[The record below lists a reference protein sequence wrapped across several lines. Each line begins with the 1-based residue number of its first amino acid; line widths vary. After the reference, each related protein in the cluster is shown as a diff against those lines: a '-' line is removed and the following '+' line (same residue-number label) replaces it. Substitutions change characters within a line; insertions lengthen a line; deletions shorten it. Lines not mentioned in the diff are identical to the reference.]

1 MDCEIIRDLLPL
13 YHDGACSQA
22 SRAAVEEHLK
32 TCPACQA
39 ELRDMDAPL
48 PETAPLVPDEAS
60 TVRAISRA
68 WKKDRRRAW
77 WKGALIAAAVCA
89 VLAAVGWFL
98 TDWTVIPMTGEEYA
112 VQVYRLESGA
122 VGVEWTYE
130 EGEKLWTCLT
140 WEVQDDG
147 LHYYLKRPILRM
159 ELLNLDNKSYR
170 SEGAALF
177 SDFSD
182 TSQGQKA
189 VYFGLGED
197 AVLLWQEGETVPLD
211 QATEAQEA
219 AWAPAQQPPR
229 ELSQVP

>member
-1 MDCEIIRDLLPL
+1 M
-13 YHDGACSQA
+13 
-22 SRAAVEEHLK
+22 
-32 TCPACQA
+32 
-39 ELRDMDAPL
+39 
-48 PETAPLVPDEAS
+48 
-60 TVRAISRA
+60 
-68 WKKDRRRAW
+68 
-77 WKGALIAAAVCA
+77 
-89 VLAAVGWFL
+89 
-98 TDWTVIPMTGEEYA
+98 
-112 VQVYRLESGA
+112 QVYRLESGA

-177 SDFSD
+177 SDCSD

-229 ELSQVP
+229 EVSQVP